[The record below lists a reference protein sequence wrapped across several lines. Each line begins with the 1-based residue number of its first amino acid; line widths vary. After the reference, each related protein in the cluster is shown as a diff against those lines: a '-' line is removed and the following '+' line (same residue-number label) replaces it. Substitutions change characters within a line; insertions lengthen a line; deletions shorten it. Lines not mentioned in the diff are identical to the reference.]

1 MAIREKTIDRD
12 FAESLLK
19 TFDDP
24 YKNGVHILFNEW
36 WQYADEST
44 KDSYV
49 AQMTETGEFESLT
62 NGSLY
67 NNTPLT
73 IEALEGLPA
82 GSLGRAFHDWIISN
96 NLTIGLAT
104 NYKAMHEKFKSDGI
118 LEGMPPEMESAVLRA
133 YQTHDF
139 QHVVTG
145 YDSSPA
151 GEIALQSFGFGQVR
165 FPYFGMWMS
174 VSMTR
179 MTFLSPHR
187 ITEFMDAI
195 ADGWELGRRSPNI
208 QCVKWE
214 DMLDQP
220 LAEVRKKLGITP
232 TGISN
237 QAIK

>member
-104 NYKAMHEKFKSDGI
+104 NYKAMHEKFKYSGSV
-118 LEGMPPEMESAVLRA
+118 EGVQPEIE
-133 YQTHDF
+133 
-139 QHVVTG
+139 
-145 YDSSPA
+145 
-151 GEIALQSFGFGQVR
+151 
-165 FPYFGMWMS
+165 
-174 VSMTR
+174 
-179 MTFLSPHR
+179 
-187 ITEFMDAI
+187 
-195 ADGWELGRRSPNI
+195 
-208 QCVKWE
+208 
-214 DMLDQP
+214 
-220 LAEVRKKLGITP
+220 
-232 TGISN
+232 
-237 QAIK
+237 